1 LTATSILKGLAK
13 TLLVVLGAVT
23 LIFLLIRLAPGDPA
37 LVMLG
42 PTATADQLA
51 ALRSRLGLDEPLIR
65 QYMIFLRDLV
75 HFEFGTSIRMGKPA
89 MAVVLERLPAT
100 LELTAWA
107 TLISVVLGV
116 PLGTFAGRRPGG
128 WVDKLISSAALV
140 GKSLPGFW
148 LGVILILV
156 FSRQLRWLPSFGS
169 GTAAHMVLPVIAVTL
184 PFLAIVIRLTRS
196 TVVDTLREPFVRT
209 AYAKGLTETQV
220 LAAHVVRNSMLP
232 VVTITGLQL
241 TTLVGGAVITETVF
255 SWPGIGSLLVDS
267 VSARDYSVV
276 QAISVVVAILVVL
289 INAIVDLLYAR
300 LDPRIRLGGQ
310 Q

>member
-1 LTATSILKGLAK
+1 MNTPSILKNLGR

-51 ALRSRLGLDEPLIR
+51 ALRSRLGLDEPLIS
-65 QYMIFLRDLV
+65 QYLIFLRDLV
-75 HFEFGTSIRMGKPA
+75 QLEFGTSIRMGKPA

-116 PLGTFAGRRPGG
+116 PLGTLAGRRPGSL
-128 WVDKLISSAALV
+128 VDKLISGMALV

-169 GTAAHMVLPVIAVTL
+169 GTPAHIILPVVAVTL

-209 AYAKGLTETQV
+209 AYAKGLTERQV

-289 INAIVDLLYAR
+289 INAIVDMLYAR

>member
-1 LTATSILKGLAK
+1 MSTSPILKNLAK

-51 ALRSRLGLDEPLIR
+51 ALRSRLGLDEPLIS
-65 QYMIFLRDLV
+65 QYLIFLRDLV

-89 MAVVLERLPAT
+89 MTVVLERLPAT

-116 PLGTFAGRRPGG
+116 PLGTLAGRQPGG
-128 WVDKLISSAALV
+128 WMDKLISGAALV

-169 GTAAHMVLPVIAVTL
+169 DTAAHMVLPVIAVTL

-267 VSARDYSVV
+267 VAARDYSVV
-276 QAISVVVAILVVL
+276 QAISVVVAILVVV
-289 INAIVDLLYAR
+289 INAIMDLLYAR

>member
-1 LTATSILKGLAK
+1 MKAHSILKNVGR

-51 ALRSRLGLDEPLIR
+51 ALRTRLGLNEPLVS
-65 QYMIFLRDLV
+65 QYLIFLRNLV
-75 HFEFGTSIRMGKPA
+75 QFEFGTSIRMGKPA

-116 PLGTFAGRRPGG
+116 PLGTLAGRRPGSLS
-128 WVDKLISSAALV
+128 DRLISGTALV

-184 PFLAIVIRLTRS
+184 PFLAVVIRLTRS
-196 TVVDTLREPFVRT
+196 TVVDTLREQFVRT
-209 AYAKGLTETQV
+209 AYAKGLTERQV
-220 LAAHVVRNSMLP
+220 LAGHVVRNSLLP

-276 QAISVVVAILVVL
+276 QAIAVVVAILVVV
-289 INAIVDLLYAR
+289 INTAVDLIYAR
-300 LDPRIRLGGQ
+300 LDPRIRLGGPQ
-310 Q
+310 

>member
-1 LTATSILKGLAK
+1 MTTSPILKNLAK

-51 ALRSRLGLDEPLIR
+51 ALRSRLGLDEPLIA
-65 QYMIFLRDLV
+65 QYLIFLRDLV

-89 MAVVLERLPAT
+89 MTVVLERLPAT

-107 TLISVVLGV
+107 TFISVLLGV
-116 PLGTFAGRRPGG
+116 PLGTLAGRRPGG

-169 GTAAHMVLPVIAVTL
+169 GTSAHMVLPVIAVTL

>member
-1 LTATSILKGLAK
+1 LTTSPILKNLAK

-51 ALRSRLGLDEPLIR
+51 ALRSRLGLDEPLIA
-65 QYMIFLRDLV
+65 QYLIFLRDLV

-89 MAVVLERLPAT
+89 MTVVLERLPAT

-107 TLISVVLGV
+107 TFISVLLGV
-116 PLGTFAGRRPGG
+116 PLGTLAGRRPGG

-169 GTAAHMVLPVIAVTL
+169 GTSAHMVLPVIAVTL